1 MSWDLEIAI
10 ELDEFSDAARL
21 ITAMV
26 RLSQPFL
33 GRLRCQEK
41 GSGWTHLTPVFQ
53 AHQLD
58 PRDDHA
64 SFFAQTVA
72 RLRNADSYLKVEL
85 LFEIEDVDLHLTP
98 VYIYIFGSAHTGLS
112 EYGRRFPVVIDFCNR
127 QRWKGNDNLITGEP
141 ADEQFLVRW
150 LTAIC
155 DRVRP
160 RSLYVPPE
168 ENVYVPC
175 NYHLVYHNTP
185 AGHADDLRDLA
196 SLALKGGRRSGYRDA
211 RRRYKPLLD
220 IPGEN
225 ILFCRRAGGRLD
237 DLKNELR
244 ERRPILEKLLD
255 GLEVPDEFVETAALS
270 STRIEPMD
278 TKTGLGIIAE
288 PFLRYYSEN
297 FYLHMLHLLATQ

>member
-1 MSWDLEIAI
+1 MSWELRVDLEF
-10 ELDEFSDAARL
+10 DDFGDAARL
-21 ITAMV
+21 IVAMV
-26 RLSQPFL
+26 QSSGPFL
-33 GRLRCQEK
+33 GRLRCQEM
-41 GSGWTHLTPVFQ
+41 GSGWTYRTPVLK

-58 PRDDHA
+58 PRDDHV
-64 SFFAQTVA
+64 SFFADMVA
-72 RLRNADSYLKVEL
+72 KQRDFDGYLRVEL
-85 LFEIEDVDLHLTP
+85 LVEIKDIELHLTP
-98 VYIYIFGSAHTGLS
+98 VYIYVFGSKHTAVS
-112 EYGRRFPVVIDFCNR
+112 EYRRRFPVVIDFCNR

-150 LTAIC
+150 LTEIC
-155 DRVRP
+155 DLARP
-160 RSLYVPPE
+160 RSLYVAAE
-168 ENVYVPC
+168 EGVDVAF
-175 NYHLVYHNTP
+175 NYHMVYHNRT
-185 AGHADDLRDLA
+185 AGHTDDLRELA
-196 SLALKGGRRSGYRDA
+196 RLALHGGRGYDDA
-211 RRRYKPLLD
+211 RWDYEPLLD

-244 ERRPILEKLLD
+244 QRRPVLEKLLD
-255 GLEVPDEFVETAALS
+255 GLEVPDEFVETAALG

>member
-10 ELDEFSDAARL
+10 DLDEFSDAARL
-21 ITAMV
+21 ITAM
-26 RLSQPFL
+26 LASSQSFL
-33 GRLRCQEK
+33 GELECQEM
-41 GSGWTHLTPVFQ
+41 GSGWTDLTPVL
-53 AHQLD
+53 ASHQLA
-58 PRDDHA
+58 PRDEHG
-64 SFFAQTVA
+64 SFFAETVDKLRDA
-72 RLRNADSYLKVEL
+72 DRLLKVEL
-85 LFEIEDVDLHLTP
+85 WIELERSKRLLTP
-98 VYIYIFGSAHTGLS
+98 VYVYVFGSAHTGLS
-112 EYGRRFPVVIDFCNR
+112 EYGGRFPVVIDFCNR

-150 LTAIC
+150 LTEIC
-155 DRVRP
+155 DLVQP

-175 NYHLVYHNTP
+175 NYHLVYHNTA

-211 RRRYKPLLD
+211 RRRYKPLLN
-220 IPGEN
+220 IPGESM
-225 ILFCRRAGGRLD
+225 LFCRRAGGRLD

-244 ERRPILEKLLD
+244 ERRPVLEKLLD
-255 GLEVPDEFVETAALS
+255 GLEVPDEIVETAALS

-288 PFLRYYSEN
+288 P
-297 FYLHMLHLLATQ
+297 